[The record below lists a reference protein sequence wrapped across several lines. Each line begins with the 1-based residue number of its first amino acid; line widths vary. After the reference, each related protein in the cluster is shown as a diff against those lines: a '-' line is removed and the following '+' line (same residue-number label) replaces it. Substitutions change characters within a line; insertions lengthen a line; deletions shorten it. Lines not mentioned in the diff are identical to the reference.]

1 MTDQKYNE
9 RPAFKA
15 LDQSEAFIK
24 GKAGDQAR
32 SIYDRSSVVNKRP
45 EFKALG
51 FFCDGQTDRGSRNC
65 VLMFLG

>member
-24 GKAGDQAR
+24 GKAGDW
-32 SIYDRSSVVNKRP
+32 P
-45 EFKALG
+45 EVFMIGAAWSMRGQNSKLSD
-51 FFCDGQTDRGSRNC
+51 FFVTDRRTEDQGIAY
-65 VLMFLG
+65 

>member
-24 GKAGDQAR
+24 GKAGDW
-32 SIYDRSSVVNKRP
+32 P
-45 EFKALG
+45 EVFMIGAAWSMRGQNSKLSD
-51 FFCDGQTDRGSRNC
+51 FCDGQTDRGSRNC